1 MRCSVLSCY
10 RTACN
15 SGLCDVH
22 YVEGATALPQRQR
35 EPPPPQRQV
44 AVLDEE
50 PPAHYEVFDRHA
62 RAPQPKPKRVNVRH
76 KAMRRISEE
85 LAALR
90 LVGSAGEQANVAMV
104 IFMAIQYGHQDPDYL
119 AAITGFD
126 REFVGTVVK
135 RLIDNGCWEDD
146 KFVFEYDYG
155 TDGFQ
160 VELALHVLIGE
171 GVVVRVP
178 TKREGL

>member
-35 EPPPPQRQV
+35 EQRQV

-50 PPAHYEVFDRHA
+50 PLAHYEVFDRHA

-90 LVGSAGEQANVAMV
+90 LVGSAGERANVVAMV

-135 RLIDNGCWEDD
+135 RLIDNGCWEDG
-146 KFVFEYDYG
+146 KFVFEYDVN
-155 TDGFQ
+155 TNEFR
-160 VELALHVLIGE
+160 VELALHVLVGE

-178 TKREGL
+178 TKREPADA